1 MQAEVHTDPLAGG
14 SAPDSQGEHGAWAAI
29 RTALLDETGLV
40 RALASGRRRGFEPP
54 EYVRMELR
62 YVDLKGSRHLQ
73 ITEYD
78 ERQAHTRNVAGADLE
93 KAVDELIDVPFGT
106 WHVETTTE
114 TLRLRYT
121 KKGKELLQRQED
133 SREQETGHDRV
144 KQRALDADAP
154 FLIELGISDHQG
166 RVKPSRQSKYRQID
180 EFCKLLGPAVA
191 DAVSAGR
198 IATDRPLQVVDLGCG
213 NAYLTLAAY
222 HLLTTAGHDVRMI
235 GIDRNP
241 SIRKRNT
248 RVVEALGW
256 QEHLRFVDATIQDAE
271 LDVRPDVVLALHACD
286 TATDDAL
293 ARAVGWEAPLVLAAP
308 CCHHDIQKQLKSVSP
323 PAPYALMTR
332 YGIVRERFADVLT
345 DSLRAAVLRQVGYR
359 VEVVQFVD
367 SQHTPRNL
375 LLRAARTGA
384 PPTDD
389 LRSEYETL
397 VTEWQV
403 NPRLAQLLLPPT
415 NTPADSTAD
424 DPVDGRAA
432 GRSASRPDDGPV
444 AGRAG
449 RAAVRSAGESGDGP
463 VDGSVDSPGDT
474 SADDRA
480 GGGVGRAVSGSA
492 GRPGAVS

>member
-1 MQAEVHTDPLAGG
+1 MQAEVHPDPSGPARDPRATSGDP
-14 SAPDSQGEHGAWAAI
+14 APAVQPESGAREVI
-29 RTALLDETGLV
+29 RTALLDQTRLV
-40 RALASGRRRGFEPP
+40 RALASGRRRGAEAPH
-54 EYVRMELR
+54 YLRIELR
-62 YVDLKGSRHLQ
+62 YVDLKGQRHLQ

-78 ERQAHTRNVAGADLE
+78 ERQAHTRNVAGPDSE
-93 KAVDELIDVPFGT
+93 KAVDELLDLPYGT

-114 TLRLRYT
+114 TLRLRCT
-121 KKGKELLQRQED
+121 KKGKELLHRQEG

-144 KQRALDADAP
+144 KQRVLDPAAP

-166 RVKPSRQSKYRQID
+166 RVKPSRQAKYKQIE
-180 EFCKLLGPAVA
+180 EFCKLLAPALDEAVA
-191 DAVSAGR
+191 AGR
-198 IATDRPLQVVDLGCG
+198 IATGRPLQVVDLGCG

-222 HLLTTAGHDVRMI
+222 HLLSAAGHDVRMT
-235 GIDRNP
+235 GIDHNP
-241 SIRKRNT
+241 AARKRNT

-256 QEHLRFVDATIQDAE
+256 QDHLRFVDATIQAAE

-384 PPTDD
+384 KPTAD
-389 LRSEYETL
+389 LQSEYQTL
-397 VTEWQV
+397 IAEWQV
-403 NPRLAQLLLPPT
+403 TPRLAQLLLPA
-415 NTPADSTAD
+415 ADQAR
-424 DPVDGRAA
+424 PEHAA
-432 GRSASRPDDGPV
+432 GSEVMP
-444 AGRAG
+444 
-449 RAAVRSAGESGDGP
+449 
-463 VDGSVDSPGDT
+463 
-474 SADDRA
+474 
-480 GGGVGRAVSGSA
+480 
-492 GRPGAVS
+492 